1 MCSGVHHVGPGAAR
15 TRREHQYPG
24 NIGSQKLSPRKSK
37 VADKATATSIP
48 TMRSINTDVA
58 SNTVTLSPSENSR
71 KRTAVTVTSAF
82 ASPHRCNMTNAPRSA
97 ARASLPGAACPVL
110 RLVWHAI
117 VQIGRCLRVASV
129 APLAADV
136 VEQICEGHDRQ
147 QMMDLFRPHPLAG
160 RGRGVPGLTVCT
172 PTLVI
177 SETFMEIPSR

>member
-1 MCSGVHHVGPGAAR
+1 
-15 TRREHQYPG
+15 
-24 NIGSQKLSPRKSK
+24 
-37 VADKATATSIP
+37 
-48 TMRSINTDVA
+48 MRGINTDVA

-82 ASPHRCNMTNAPRSA
+82 ASPRRCNMTNAPRSA

-147 QMMDLFRPHPLAG
+147 QMMDLFRPHPLVG